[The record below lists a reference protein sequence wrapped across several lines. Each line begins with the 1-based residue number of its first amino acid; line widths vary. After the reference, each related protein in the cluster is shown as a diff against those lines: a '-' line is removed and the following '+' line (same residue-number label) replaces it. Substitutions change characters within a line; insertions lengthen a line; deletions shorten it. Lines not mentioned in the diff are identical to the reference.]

1 MRKFKAIYRLS
12 AIAVIAI
19 TFAGCATSKE
29 PTIQTG
35 PDAEVSFDGLH
46 VVDNSNA
53 NKAWARPDFDISTYT
68 KIMMRGAGIEY
79 RPVKNRGSSSI
90 ARSQGGPYFIDDKS
104 RADFESLVG
113 EIFDE
118 EMSKIANFTVVDEA
132 GPDVLEVRGG
142 LLDVVSYVPPDAVG
156 GRSYVV
162 LRNIGEATLVLELID
177 SESGAVLARSVDRRA
192 AENYSGTMQ
201 RSNSVSNSAEVKRL
215 IRFWAERLRDALDG
229 FSGQT

>member
-1 MRKFKAIYRLS
+1 MRITEAIYRLS
-12 AIAVIAI
+12 AIALVAI
-19 TFAGCATSKE
+19 FFTGCATSVA
-29 PTIQTG
+29 PSIQTG

-53 NKAWARPDFDISTYT
+53 DKAWARPDFDISTYT
-68 KIMMRGAGIEY
+68 KIMMRGAGVEY
-79 RPVKNRGSSSI
+79 RPVRERGSSSM

-113 EIFDE
+113 EIFVE
-118 EMSKIANFTVVDEA
+118 EMSKIAKFTVVDEA

-156 GRSYVV
+156 GRSYVS

-201 RSNSVSNSAEVKRL
+201 RSNSVSNSVEVKRL
-215 IRFWAERLRDALDG
+215 VRFWAERLRDGLDG
-229 FSGQT
+229 FSE